1 MPRFFRFG
9 WRAQRPL
16 PARADPSDTPPEERP
31 PGCGWFD
38 SSHELN
44 HGLQVT
50 EHTSPDAVASE
61 LPLSDWLGMQ
71 LAGWRACEPC
81 AV

>member
-1 MPRFFRFG
+1 MPGLFRF
-9 WRAQRPL
+9 WRRAQRPL
-16 PARADPSDTPPEERP
+16 PARADPKDTPPEERAL
-31 PGCGWFD
+31 GCGWFD

>member
-1 MPRFFRFG
+1 MSRFFRFG
-9 WRAQRPL
+9 WRAQRPS
-16 PARADPSDTPPEERP
+16 PARAGQNGTPPEERP
-31 PGCGWFD
+31 LGCGWFD

-50 EHTSPDAVASE
+50 EHASPDAVASE

-71 LAGWRACEPC
+71 LSGWRAGEPC
-81 AV
+81 AA